1 MSICE
6 KNNNEDESIKVVL
19 LGNSG
24 VGKTAIIQKFNT
36 GIFEK
41 NIKPTFDN
49 SSISKKINIKGKNI
63 FLSVWD
69 TAGQEQY
76 RSIGKIFLKNAK
88 IAILVYD
95 ITSKKSFNDLSFWY
109 DYIKSE
115 LGDKITLGLAGNKAD
130 LFVQEEVS
138 KKNGEEIA
146 KNWGAIFSLLSAK
159 EDKKGIDDFFT
170 ELTKKYLNIKIE
182 DEWEIVDEIKSF
194 RITETTYMESIERG
208 DNNCCGGGKNKKE
221 KGIKIAFLGS
231 NGVGKTNIVK
241 AIKGKPINIKYQH
254 TKKIT
259 KKEINYS
266 LGENKKIKAYLI
278 DTNGDDCKNSD
289 LDMILKECKI
299 IFLVFDLNNRKSFK
313 DLEDW
318 IKKISVNKKNIKF
331 LGILGNKTNLNENEK
346 NTVTN
351 EEAEE
356 FSKKNGANYLPI
368 SIEDISKLQESIK
381 NRIQNL

>member
-24 VGKTAIIQKFNT
+24 VGKTAIIQKFSS

-49 SSISKKINIKGKNI
+49 SSILKKINIKGKNI
-63 FLSVWD
+63 FLIVWD

-115 LGDKITLGLAGNKAD
+115 LGDKITLGLAGNKTD

-159 EDKKGIDDFFT
+159 EDKNGIDDFFT

-194 RITETTYMESIERG
+194 KITETTYMESIEGG

-231 NGVGKTNIVK
+231 NGVGKTNIVNS
-241 AIKGKPINIKYQH
+241 IKGKPINNKYQH

-259 KKEINYS
+259 KKEINYN
-266 LGENKKIKAYLI
+266 LGKKKKVHINLI
-278 DTNGDDCKNSD
+278 DTNGDDCKDSE
-289 LDMILKECKI
+289 IEKIIIECKI

-313 DLEDW
+313 DLKNW
-318 IKKISVNKKNIKF
+318 IKKISVNKNNIKYF
-331 LGILGNKTNLNENEK
+331 CILGNKTNLPKEEN
-346 NTVTN
+346 NSVTN

-356 FSKKNGANYLPI
+356 FSKENGANYLPI
-368 SIEDISKLQESIK
+368 SIEDISKLQDIIK
-381 NRIQNL
+381 VNI

>member
-146 KNWGAIFSLLSAK
+146 KNLGAIFSLLSAK
-159 EDKKGIDDFFT
+159 EDK
-170 ELTKKYLNIKIE
+170 NI
-182 DEWEIVDEIKSF
+182 
-194 RITETTYMESIERG
+194 
-208 DNNCCGGGKNKKE
+208 N
-221 KGIKIAFLGS
+221 
-231 NGVGKTNIVK
+231 
-241 AIKGKPINIKYQH
+241 
-254 TKKIT
+254 
-259 KKEINYS
+259 
-266 LGENKKIKAYLI
+266 
-278 DTNGDDCKNSD
+278 
-289 LDMILKECKI
+289 
-299 IFLVFDLNNRKSFK
+299 
-313 DLEDW
+313 
-318 IKKISVNKKNIKF
+318 
-331 LGILGNKTNLNENEK
+331 
-346 NTVTN
+346 
-351 EEAEE
+351 
-356 FSKKNGANYLPI
+356 
-368 SIEDISKLQESIK
+368 
-381 NRIQNL
+381 

>member
-63 FLSVWD
+63 FLIVWD

-138 KKNGEEIA
+138 KKMGKKLQKI
-146 KNWGAIFSLLSAK
+146 GVLFSLYYQQ
-159 EDKKGIDDFFT
+159 KK
-170 ELTKKYLNIKIE
+170 TKKVL
-182 DEWEIVDEIKSF
+182 
-194 RITETTYMESIERG
+194 M
-208 DNNCCGGGKNKKE
+208 
-221 KGIKIAFLGS
+221 
-231 NGVGKTNIVK
+231 
-241 AIKGKPINIKYQH
+241 
-254 TKKIT
+254 
-259 KKEINYS
+259 
-266 LGENKKIKAYLI
+266 
-278 DTNGDDCKNSD
+278 
-289 LDMILKECKI
+289 
-299 IFLVFDLNNRKSFK
+299 IFL
-313 DLEDW
+313 
-318 IKKISVNKKNIKF
+318 
-331 LGILGNKTNLNENEK
+331 
-346 NTVTN
+346 
-351 EEAEE
+351 
-356 FSKKNGANYLPI
+356 
-368 SIEDISKLQESIK
+368 
-381 NRIQNL
+381 QN